1 MRQPRSIRFRLATV
15 SLFLFALV
23 ILLGLFSISRLSNF
37 NLVSANVAEVW
48 LPDIRVLGDLNNFT
62 SDFRAIEGSNLLSS
76 VPSEITETE
85 KEMEELDRAIARAER
100 SFERIQHDRVE
111 DNFYAQFKERWNDY
125 RKTVNQMLALSRAN
139 NKAEAIAIYRSSSRK
154 AYNAA
159 SDTLG
164 QLTDQA
170 VANAGAAS
178 SRLVKAYGQA
188 FWLIGIGM
196 VLAGVMVAAALL
208 YISRSISAPIL
219 QLTNRMHRLATNET
233 DINIPNT
240 ERRDEIGEMARA
252 TVVFRKNAIE
262 LMRSHQVLAEQ
273 ATMLKEQL
281 AQEQRLAML
290 QRNFVSMASHEFR
303 TPLTIIDGHAQRMIK
318 VKDRMARDEIGDR
331 AGKVRSAVLRLTHLI
346 DNLLESSRLVDGDT
360 RVSLEPADINIA
372 ALLREVCQLHREI
385 APRAEI
391 VERFATASLRM
402 VGDTKLLSQL
412 FSNLLS
418 NAIKYSPGG
427 GSIDISAEAVS
438 EEVVVAVVDHGI
450 GIPESDL
457 DRLFERYQRGS
468 NVSGIVGT
476 GVGLY
481 LAKMIV
487 DMHGGRIEVQ
497 SKEDEGSRFTVRFP
511 IKPPPQIQP
520 SSAIREASV
529 SRQEAPHIDLS
540 PHSVS

>member
-1 MRQPRSIRFRLATV
+1 
-15 SLFLFALV
+15 
-23 ILLGLFSISRLSNF
+23 
-37 NLVSANVAEVW
+37 
-48 LPDIRVLGDLNNFT
+48 
-62 SDFRAIEGSNLLSS
+62 
-76 VPSEITETE
+76 
-85 KEMEELDRAIARAER
+85 
-100 SFERIQHDRVE
+100 
-111 DNFYAQFKERWNDY
+111 
-125 RKTVNQMLALSRAN
+125 
-139 NKAEAIAIYRSSSRK
+139 
-154 AYNAA
+154 
-159 SDTLG
+159 
-164 QLTDQA
+164 
-170 VANAGAAS
+170 
-178 SRLVKAYGQA
+178 
-188 FWLIGIGM
+188 M

-208 YISRSISAPIL
+208 YISRSISAPLL

-262 LMRSHQVLAEQ
+262 LIRSHQVLAEQ

-360 RVSLEPADINIA
+360 RVSLEPADIDIA
-372 ALLREVCQLHREI
+372 ALLREVCQLHREM

-391 VERFATASLRM
+391 VERFAKASLRM

-520 SSAIREASV
+520 SSAIQAASV

-540 PHSVS
+540 PHSAS